1 MVKPDIGTFLN
12 ELKSGR
18 APQLVLLFGDD
29 LQVDET
35 CKAVVDQLVP
45 QECRGFNLERYDG
58 RTTTW
63 DQIEASL
70 MTPPFFPGKKVLW
83 VENAPYFYSREQKK
97 ELSEKVLEL
106 WRDGKR
112 DAAAKLLIDLLLVQ
126 GWTQERWERLQGV
139 ASEPLLDLFRNEGT
153 ECAEEIETLLSYCQ
167 TRGVD
172 FTKHQG
178 SEDHRLGVLLDQG
191 VPDWSVLLLGAVQV
205 DRRSRI
211 FKRFEAAGAAFDLSL
226 ERDKT
231 GRVSRTTLLEIIGER
246 LRQAGKTLDYRAQE
260 MFLARTVDDL
270 RSVQQ
275 ELEKLVLFIGDRSM
289 ITAQDVESVVVDQGE
304 AWIFDLTRALGDR
317 DAPAALAHL
326 ARLLAQGEAA
336 LKILATLTGEIRRL
350 LRARQLLATDLAK
363 LWRRGMSYQ
372 QFQQLVSRDRGP
384 LLTRNL
390 YADYMCFQRAER
402 FSLAELQSY
411 MEALFAADYRLKS
424 GGTQA
429 GLVLEGLVLGLCM
442 RRKPAATLA
451 ARPVYR

>member
-1 MVKPDIGTFLN
+1 M
-12 ELKSGR
+12 
-18 APQLVLLFGDD
+18 
-29 LQVDET
+29 
-35 CKAVVDQLVP
+35 
-45 QECRGFNLERYDG
+45 
-58 RTTTW
+58 
-63 DQIEASL
+63 
-70 MTPPFFPGKKVLW
+70 
-83 VENAPYFYSREQKK
+83 
-97 ELSEKVLEL
+97 
-106 WRDGKR
+106 
-112 DAAAKLLIDLLLVQ
+112 IDLLLVE

-139 ASEPLLDLFRNEGT
+139 ASEPLLELFRNEGT
-153 ECAEEIETLLSYCQ
+153 ECAEAIETLLSYCQ

-191 VPDWSVLLLGAVQV
+191 VPEWSVLLLSAVQV

-211 FKRFEAAGAAFDLSL
+211 FKRFEAVGAAFDLSL

-246 LRQAGKTLDYRAQE
+246 LREAGKTLDYRAQE
-260 MFLARTVDDL
+260 MLLARTGDDL

-289 ITAQDVESVVVDQGE
+289 ITAQDVERVVVDQGE
-304 AWIFDLTRALGDR
+304 ASISISLVRLAIATRR
-317 DAPAALAHL
+317 Q
-326 ARLLAQGEAA
+326 RLRTWRVCSPTERPRSKFWPQ
-336 LKILATLTGEIRRL
+336 LTGEIRRL

-442 RRKPAATLA
+442 RRKPAAAPA

>member
-1 MVKPDIGTFLN
+1 MNAENHV
-12 ELKSGR
+12 
-18 APQLVLLFGDD
+18 GDRD
-29 LQVDET
+29 RPV
-35 CKAVVDQLVP
+35 
-45 QECRGFNLERYDG
+45 LERRLFEIEPRAAQRVFQRQPQRSVKLDHLAASVLDRDQHRIERIRGHRVRQRALLVALALQENPEALILCNGYKDRAFIETALLAQKLG
-58 RTTTW
+58 RRVVITMDRMGELETILAAAADLDLRPLIGVRARLTTKG
-63 DQIEASL
+63 A
-70 MTPPFFPGKKVLW
+70 GKW
-83 VENAPYFYSREQKK
+83 VESTGDRSKFGLTTAE
-97 ELSEKVLEL
+97 
-106 WRDGKR
+106 
-112 DAAAKLLIDLLLVQ
+112 I
-126 GWTQERWERLQGV
+126 V
-139 ASEPLLDLFRNEGT
+139 AT
-153 ECAEEIETLLSYCQ
+153 
-167 TRGVD
+167 V
-172 FTKHQG
+172 
-178 SEDHRLGVLLDQG
+178 
-191 VPDWSVLLLGAVQV
+191 
-205 DRRSRI
+205 
-211 FKRFEAAGAAFDLSL
+211 
-226 ERDKT
+226 
-231 GRVSRTTLLEIIGER
+231 ER

-260 MFLARTVDDL
+260 MFLARTGDDL

-442 RRKPAATLA
+442 RRRPAAALA

>member
-1 MVKPDIGTFLN
+1 MMKGDIRTFLSQ
-12 ELKSGR
+12 LKSGR
-18 APQLVLLFGDD
+18 GPHLVLLFGDD

-58 RTTTW
+58 RTATW

-106 WRDGKR
+106 WHDGKH
-112 DAAAKLLIDLLLVQ
+112 DAAAKLLIDLLLVE
-126 GWTQERWERLQGV
+126 GWTQERWERLQGI
-139 ASEPLLDLFRNEGT
+139 ASEPLLDLFKDEGT
-153 ECAEEIETLLSYCQ
+153 ESAEEIESLLSYCQ

-178 SEDHRLGVLLDQG
+178 SEDHRLGILLDQG
-191 VPDWSVLLLGAVQV
+191 LPEWSVLLLSAVQV

-211 FKRFEAAGAAFDLSL
+211 FKRFEAVGAAFDLAL
-226 ERDKT
+226 ERDRT
-231 GRVSRTTLLEIIGER
+231 GKVSRATLLEIIGER

-260 MFLARTVDDL
+260 TLLTRAGDDL
-270 RSVQQ
+270 RSVRQ
-275 ELEKLVLFIGDRSM
+275 ELEKLFLFVGDRST
-289 ITAQDVESVVVDQGE
+289 ISVQDVENVIIDQGE
-304 AWIFDLTRALGDR
+304 AWIFDLTHALGDR
-317 DAPAALAHL
+317 DATAALAHL
-326 ARLLAQGEAA
+326 ARLLSQGEAA
-336 LKILATLTGEIRRL
+336 LKILATLTSEIRRL
-350 LRARQLLATDLAK
+350 LRARQLLATELAK

-372 QFQQLVSRDRGP
+372 QFQNVVLKNDGP
-384 LLTRNL
+384 MLTRSP

-402 FSLAELQSY
+402 FSLAELESY

-424 GGTQA
+424 GGTQPA
-429 GLVLEGLVLGLCM
+429 LVLERLVLGLCM
-442 RRKPAATLA
+442 RRKQAAGLV